1 MSSGFR
7 SSDLWYIWWPGE
19 EKVQCTGNDIN
30 LDPGG
35 LWAFEHPFP
44 LLATLYFPLFSDHI
58 PLLPLGFTLEIVS

>member
-7 SSDLWYIWWPGE
+7 SSDLWNIWWPGE

-35 LWAFEHPFP
+35 LWAFEQPFP
-44 LLATLYFPLFSDHI
+44 LLATLFFPLFS
-58 PLLPLGFTLEIVS
+58 